1 MLENRIFE
9 FEVKEEL
16 NLFIMIR
23 FELRLWEF
31 VVEELFRLRLWRR
44 GV

>member
-16 NLFIMIR
+16 NLFTMTR
-23 FELRLWEF
+23 PGLRPWEF
-31 VVEELFRLRLWRR
+31 VVEELFRSRLWRR